1 MFGTLLAFV
10 IDRLDR
16 GLRTGRQAEA
26 VLNLPHIGLVP
37 KLGGTCAGRAL
48 TFTSR
53 RNRPRRTRKRSGA
66 CRSVLLERRSAAAGG
81 AGDVLRARRGQ
92 DDLAFSLADAAGTV
106 GLQNRGR
113 RPRPAPRIWDGLRG
127 RLEVAISST
136 T

>member
-10 IDRLDR
+10 IDRLDQ

-66 CRSVLLERRSAAAGG
+66 CRPRCFSNVDQPPQVVLVTSSVPAEGKTT
-81 AGDVLRARRGQ
+81 
-92 DDLAFSLADAAGTV
+92 LA
-106 GLQNRGR
+106 LQ
-113 RPRPAPRIWDGLRG
+113 PR
-127 RLEVAISST
+127 
-136 T
+136 